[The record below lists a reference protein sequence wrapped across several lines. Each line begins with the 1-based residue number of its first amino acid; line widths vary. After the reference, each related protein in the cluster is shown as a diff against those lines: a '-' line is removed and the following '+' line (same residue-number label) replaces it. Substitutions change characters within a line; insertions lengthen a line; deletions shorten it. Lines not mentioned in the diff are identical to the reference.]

1 MAYSYDVVII
11 GATPGGIA
19 AAIRSAKEGLSV
31 LLAEASN
38 HVGGMWTSGLQ
49 GLDTRYAGHRCP
61 VLTDFVSRVQQHYR
75 KTFGEQSPEYAIACF
90 GDPTL
95 HGQRPRFEPSVAETI
110 LRKMIGEHA
119 GIQLQTGWRL
129 AHVVSENTAISRNIR
144 QVQLSCV
151 TDPHQHCWVDAP
163 VFIDATYE
171 ADLVAA
177 AGAPFRLGRED
188 RSAFNEPH
196 AGKYWSTLEPIGEM
210 GLKTSKRLNLHYFN
224 RTSRQTFKENTGKG
238 DHAIQGYAL
247 RMTLTDDPENRVTI
261 EKPDDYDR
269 QRFVGMLDRSPE
281 AHTKGYPLSSHFLK
295 GDIASMRINATLPN
309 RKADWLGVN
318 YVGHNHDYP
327 QADWQR
333 RQQHYREHAN
343 HSLGAL
349 YFLQHDEQVP
359 AQTRKALKSWG
370 LPRDEYVDNHH
381 LPWMIYIREARRLKG
396 VYTFTEHD
404 GSRHPLHQRTPIHT
418 DAVAFAEWPMDSHDC
433 NPVRLD
439 GSLND
444 GEFILAQETLP
455 SQISYGCLISDA
467 VENLLVPV
475 CMSATHVGWGT
486 LRLEPVFVHTGEVAG
501 LAAAMCVRENTTARQ
516 LNASDLQNQLLQ
528 RQVVISYLSD
538 VKLGDVSDASQAS
551 LQLLSTRGFFGDY
564 ATHADQLLTP
574 TLAQAW
580 QHILSEL
587 LQGIG
592 DANAYA
598 SSVCQALAGEPSQ
611 EQVSPQLADNIVKE
625 QIKWDWQSPQTIG
638 QAAARIATGLS
649 ELR

>member
-1 MAYSYDVVII
+1 MANSYDVVII

-19 AAIRSAKEGLSV
+19 AAIRSANEGLSV
-31 LLAEASN
+31 LLAESAD

-61 VLTDFVSRVQQHYR
+61 VLTDFVSRIQDHYR
-75 KTFGEQSPEYAIACF
+75 KTFGEHSPEYASACF

-95 HGQRPRFEPSVAETI
+95 HGQRPRFEPSVAEAV
-110 LRKMIGEHA
+110 LREMLAAHA
-119 GIQLQTGWRL
+119 NIQLQTGWRL
-129 AHVVSENTAISRNIR
+129 EHVVSENTANSRNIR
-144 QVQLSCV
+144 QVQLTCV
-151 TDPHQHCWVDAP
+151 TDPQQQCWAAGN

-177 AGAPFRLGRED
+177 AGAPYRLGRED

-210 GLKTSKRLNLHYFN
+210 GVETSKRLNLHFFN
-224 RTSRQTFKENTGKG
+224 RTSRKTFKENTGQG

-261 EKPDDYDR
+261 QKPDGYDR

-281 AHTKGYPLSSHFLK
+281 AYTKAYPLSSHFLK
-295 GDIASMRINATLPN
+295 GNIANLRINATLPN
-309 RKADWLGVN
+309 RKTDWLGVN

-327 QADWQR
+327 EVDWQR
-333 RQQHYREHAN
+333 RQQLYREHAD

-359 AQTRKALKSWG
+359 AQTRKALESWG
-370 LPRDEYVDNHH
+370 LPRDEYVDTDH
-381 LPWMIYIREARRLKG
+381 LPWMIYVREARRLKG

-404 GSRHPLHQRTPIHT
+404 GSRHPMHQRTPIHT
-418 DAVAFAEWPMDSHDC
+418 DAIAFAEWPMDSHDC
-433 NPVRLD
+433 HPVRLD

-455 SQISYGCLISDA
+455 SQIPYRCLISDA

-475 CMSATHVGWGT
+475 CMSSTHVGWGT

-501 LAAAMCVRENTTARQ
+501 LAAAMCVKQHTSARH
-516 LNASDLQNQLLQ
+516 LDVTELQCQLLQ

-538 VKLGDVSDASQAS
+538 VKLGEVSDASQTA

-564 ATHADQLLTP
+564 ATHADEPITP
-574 TLAQAW
+574 RIAQAW
-580 QHILSEL
+580 QRILTDM
-587 LQGIG
+587 LQATG
-592 DANAYA
+592 DANTYA
-598 SSVCQALAGEPSQ
+598 ACVYQAETGDQSQ
-611 EQVSPQLADNIVKE
+611 VHTPQPASDNIVKE
-625 QIKWDWQSPQTIG
+625 HIDWDWQSPQSIRE
-638 QAAARIATGLS
+638 AAKRIAAGLFES
-649 ELR
+649 L